1 MDKADVDETNSTAS
15 IKNISE
21 VFEKTQSAPETDA
34 LFFSKT
40 AQRAAELEGYHS
52 STAASSYTKRLKR
65 AFAVLIH
72 IHRIRQ
78 GFAHG
83 IVAKKNSE
91 DQKQRRQRK
100 QDSSVFLFSRHL
112 HSHPF
117 RRRAELRH
125 FFCFRGGRQVLV
137 QARTLTRRPRKR
149 GKPRFVL

>member
-1 MDKADVDETNSTAS
+1 MFRE
-15 IKNISE
+15 
-21 VFEKTQSAPETDA
+21 
-34 LFFSKT
+34 
-40 AQRAAELEGYHS
+40 
-52 STAASSYTKRLKR
+52 RLKR

-137 QARTLTRRPRKR
+137 QAGL
-149 GKPRFVL
+149 